1 MMFGERP
8 VENAHPG
15 GEAVERIVVHSRVG
29 ADGVLRLNVP
39 IGAAAADGEVE
50 VTIEAADP
58 KQPTNA
64 EREEWRQ
71 FVLST
76 AGAWQG
82 DLERPDQGVNEERDA
97 LP

>member
-1 MMFGERP
+1 MD
-8 VENAHPG
+8 
-15 GEAVERIVVHSRVG
+15 RIVIHSRVG

-50 VTIEAADP
+50 VTIEEVGP
-58 KQPTNA
+58 KPQTGA
-64 EREEWRQ
+64 EQEEWRQ

-82 DLERPDQGVNEERDA
+82 ELERPEQGGYEKRDD